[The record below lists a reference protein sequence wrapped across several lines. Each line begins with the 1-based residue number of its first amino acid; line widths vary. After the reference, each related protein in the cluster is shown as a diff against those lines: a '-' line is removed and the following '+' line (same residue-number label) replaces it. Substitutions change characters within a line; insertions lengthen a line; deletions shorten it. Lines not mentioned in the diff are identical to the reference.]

1 MECSHV
7 WAYNPHVRKNAEGET
22 PMPMRKEFAAQL
34 LPLVAVCCVLLSGCE
49 PKKPASP
56 PEKVTIAIT
65 KNLNPVLVK
74 IADAKGFFREEG
86 LDATLQV
93 HSFGKAA
100 LQSLLDGK
108 ADLAMAAD
116 TPIMFAMMRGA
127 LLSVLATIDTS
138 TRDEAIVAVK
148 DRGITAAAD
157 LKGVRVGVTLGTA
170 GDYFLDSFLVL
181 NSLSRQEVTIVD
193 MKPEEMTEALL
204 QGKVDA
210 VSTWQP
216 QIANLRRVLGE
227 RGIMLHSDS
236 IYTETFDI
244 VSMRTLTRQ
253 RPEAIRRLL
262 RALGR
267 AEGFVAA
274 NLEES
279 QRIMAEFSGMD
290 AELLAGIW
298 TDFQYNLSL
307 NQSLLVTLEDQA
319 RWAIKNGLVERGEM
333 PNFFEALYIDG
344 LKSVK
349 PDTVRII
356 K

>member
-1 MECSHV
+1 MLLL
-7 WAYNPHVRKNAEGET
+7 R
-22 PMPMRKEFAAQL
+22 RKECVSHL

-49 PKKPASP
+49 PTKPAGP
-56 PEKVTIAIT
+56 PEKVAIAVT
-65 KNLNPVLVK
+65 KSLSSVLLNISDV
-74 IADAKGFFREEG
+74 KGFFREEG

-116 TPIMFAMMRGA
+116 TPIMFAMMKGA
-127 LLSVLATIDTS
+127 MLSVLATIDTS
-138 TRDEAIVAVK
+138 TRDEAIIAVK
-148 DRGITAAAD
+148 DRGIGAAAD

-170 GDYFLDSFLVL
+170 GDYILDSFLVL
-181 NSLSRQEVTIVD
+181 NTLSRQDVAIVD
-193 MKPEEMTEALL
+193 MKPEEMTEALM

-216 QIANLRRVLGE
+216 HIANLRRVLGE

-236 IYTETFDI
+236 IYTETIDI
-244 VSMRTLTRQ
+244 ISMRTLTRQ
-253 RPEAIRRLL
+253 RSEAIRRLL
-262 RALGR
+262 RALVK

-274 NLEES
+274 KTLES

-298 TDFQYNLSL
+298 NDFQYNLSL

-319 RWAIKNGLVERGEM
+319 CWAIKNGLVERGEQ

-349 PDTVRII
+349 PDAVRII